1 MAGNPVITLTTD
13 IGWRYAAQMKGR
25 ILSLL
30 PEARLVDIAHDVSP
44 QDVREGAFVL
54 YAAVSHFPRAV
65 HIAVVDPGVGTRRR
79 ALMVETEGGFLV
91 GPDNGVLLP
100 AARRLG
106 LQEVYVITGS
116 PLPAA
121 DVSST
126 FHGRDIFAP
135 VAVHLARG
143 VGPPHLG
150 EACADYVD
158 LDFGHPAVGTSI
170 EGRVIYVD
178 HFGNLIT
185 NIPGVLVDT
194 TRGGQA
200 TVQVGDTTVEV
211 PLVRSYGYAR
221 RGQLLLTVS
230 SADLVE
236 IACREGS
243 AQRQLSVGVGDRV
256 VVEPPG
262 TGTT

>member
-1 MAGNPVITLTTD
+1 MAGDAVITLTTD

-25 ILSLL
+25 IISLL
-30 PEARLVDIAHDVSP
+30 PEARIVDISHHIAP
-44 QDVREGAFVL
+44 QDIREGAFVL
-54 YAAVSHFPRAV
+54 YATALYFPRAV
-65 HIAVVDPGVGTRRR
+65 HIAVVDPGVGTQRK
-79 ALMVETEGGFLV
+79 ALMVETERGFLV

-106 LQEVYVITGS
+106 LREVYVITD
-116 PLPAA
+116 PRTPVAKVA
-121 DVSST
+121 PT

-135 VAVHLARG
+135 VAVHLAQG
-143 VGPPHLG
+143 VPPRHLG
-150 EACADYVD
+150 EPYDAYIDLQFGEPTVD
-158 LDFGHPAVGTSI
+158 TAIRGHI
-170 EGRVIYVD
+170 IYVD

-185 NIPGVLVDT
+185 NIPASLVEGAMDSHT
-194 TRGGQA
+194 M
-200 TVQVGDTTVEV
+200 VQVGGTTVQMPV
-211 PLVRSYGYAR
+211 VRSYGYVR

-243 AQRQLSVGVGDRV
+243 AQRELRV
-256 VVEPPG
+256 TAGEEVVIEPPA